1 MNMLWNPTI
10 EVENA
15 HGIRSVSLQTHFL
28 MNRMIFIN
36 ERINGEL
43 ANTVLSQF
51 LFLEQQSDEPI
62 TIYLNSPGG
71 EINAGLMIYDIIQSS
86 KLEINTVCTGRAAS
100 MAAVLLAAGTPGH
113 RYILRHSEVM
123 IHEPLIERAV
133 GGSATSIHNL
143 SESILEIKET
153 MNQILAK
160 HTGKTM
166 EEIDQATKFDNFMN
180 AREAIDFGIC
190 DAIAES
196 IRVAR

>member
-1 MNMLWNPTI
+1 MLWNPRI

-15 HGIRSVSLQTHFL
+15 HGIRNVSLQTHFL

-36 ERINGEL
+36 ERISGEL

-71 EINAGLMIYDIIQSS
+71 EINEGLMIYDIIQSS

-123 IHEPLIERAV
+123 IHEPLIERGV

>member
-1 MNMLWNPTI
+1 MLWNPTI

-15 HGIRSVSLQTHFL
+15 HGIRNVSLQTHFL

-71 EINAGLMIYDIIQSS
+71 EINEGLMIYDIIQSS

-123 IHEPLIERAV
+123 IHEPLIERGV

>member
-15 HGIRSVSLQTHFL
+15 HGIRNVSLQTHFL

-123 IHEPLIERAV
+123 IHEPLIERGV

-196 IRVAR
+196 IWVAR

>member
-15 HGIRSVSLQTHFL
+15 HGIRNVSLQTHFL

-71 EINAGLMIYDIIQSS
+71 EINEGLMIYDIIQSS

-123 IHEPLIERAV
+123 IHEPLIERGV